1 MADREPVQDGEQGG
15 EPGSTPDD
23 ARDEARARDELLDRI
38 ELRALR
44 EAGDEHHAAE
54 TLDLLETLRFDPREE
69 GPPPAPDLTLGGY
82 IRMHDRP
89 PAFEGADGQPYTVAI
104 DVEPAGADAAEEV
117 AGARFAGFLVFVR
130 WAGSGAGI
138 LEHVE
143 SGDLAHGATEDE
155 ARLGVLDLSLYE
167 VKAELDAAIQRRS
180 AALED

>member
-1 MADREPVQDGEQGG
+1 MADQEPGQGGEQGG
-15 EPGSTPDD
+15 EQGGQPDGAPDD

-89 PAFEGADGQPYTVAI
+89 PAFDGSDGQPYTVAI
-104 DVEPAGADAAEEV
+104 DVEDAGADAA
-117 AGARFAGFLVFVR
+117 GPRYAGFLVFVR
-130 WAGSGAGI
+130 WAGTGAGI